1 MSRKEHGLYKYVYK
15 DEIIYI
21 GLSNSSIRSR
31 IEGHSREDKFQPYL
45 DKCKIFVYDNMPN
58 STETILAEKAL
69 INKYKPILNVTD
81 NQEGYSQRIVFEE
94 PEWISYEQ
102 YLLKHPFKLTRL
114 GLKKNTKIKTYD
126 GYKHDLKRYKDH
138 YISVSNFKESISK
151 IFTEPL
157 RFHID
162 YNDNGHTIY
171 FIEEECLI
179 GTEYIEHNKFLIYNG
194 HGKPIGGDAII
205 AGYKGPLKEL
215 HIGVA
220 EEIISHPDLGITWHI
235 IGDNSI

>member
-1 MSRKEHGLYKYVYK
+1 MSRKEHGLYKYIYN

-81 NQEGYSQRIVFEE
+81 NQEGYSQRIIFEE
-94 PEWISYEQ
+94 PEWIPYEQ
-102 YLLKHPFKLTRL
+102 YLLKHPAKPIITR
-114 GLKKNTKIKTYD
+114 KTKNPSSKIHNE
-126 GYKHDLKRYKDH
+126 YKQDLISYKGH
-138 YISVSNFKESISK
+138 YISASNFKKSILR
-151 IFTEPL
+151 ILNTPL
-157 RFHID
+157 KLHTG
-162 YNDNGHTIY
+162 YNEKGNSTYSVDEN
-171 FIEEECLI
+171 CLI
-179 GTEYIEHNKFLIYNG
+179 GTEYIEYNKFFIYDG
-194 HGKPIGGDAII
+194 HGKPFGSDAII

-215 HIGVA
+215 HTGVA
-220 EEIISHPDLGITWHI
+220 EEIISHPELGITWHI